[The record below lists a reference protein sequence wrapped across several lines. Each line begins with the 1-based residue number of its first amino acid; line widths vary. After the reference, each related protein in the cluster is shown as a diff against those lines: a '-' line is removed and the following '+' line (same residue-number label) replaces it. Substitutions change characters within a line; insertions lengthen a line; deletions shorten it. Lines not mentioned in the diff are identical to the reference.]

1 MTASFTKPGPLTP
14 SSNLKLSNQ
23 HFIPG
28 DMGDCHATR
37 TGTATVH
44 ACNLARFNRHGQG
57 FGIGHSFRVA
67 QINSFGTLYNGE
79 GQMAVASQLSRSEA
93 KPCHPRYLVGLATR
107 TSAWAV
113 RTGLCPITCYKP
125 LFLWLPLGLVAMLRY
140 LDLDHSR
147 RTPWLFFQGRWRD
160 VEIRL
165 GLRPRNLAGYLDWIF
180 WHTPR
185 RGKKR
190 EAKMDQASFFFCGG
204 RLSRPLA
211 PGGPPVRGRSQGDPT
226 PAQHLSPCGPTRMW
240 PFTTATPTWKR
251 EDLPHCHA
259 RAVLS
264 LDGGLQE
271 GRITT
276 RRTPVTRDPPPRPGG
291 RWDMLWLGSGF
302 CPSSRHG
309 VAIT

>member
-1 MTASFTKPGPLTP
+1 
-14 SSNLKLSNQ
+14 
-23 HFIPG
+23 
-28 DMGDCHATR
+28 
-37 TGTATVH
+37 
-44 ACNLARFNRHGQG
+44 
-57 FGIGHSFRVA
+57 
-67 QINSFGTLYNGE
+67 
-79 GQMAVASQLSRSEA
+79 MAVASQLSRSEA

-190 EAKMDQASFFFCGG
+190 EAKMDQASFFFLWWSSVTAPGSWRPSSPWPQPRRPHASTTPVAMWTDPDVALYHGHPNLEAGRSSSLPRKG
-204 RLSRPLA
+204 RLVPRWWVARGKNHNKTDASDPRPPATARWALGHA
-211 PGGPPVRGRSQGDPT
+211 LVGFRFLPFQPPRGRNNMTRDGGPRVCMEVPRGRGIGHRNLNESLFKQR
-226 PAQHLSPCGPTRMW
+226 PA
-240 PFTTATPTWKR
+240 
-251 EDLPHCHA
+251 
-259 RAVLS
+259 
-264 LDGGLQE
+264 
-271 GRITT
+271 
-276 RRTPVTRDPPPRPGG
+276 
-291 RWDMLWLGSGF
+291 
-302 CPSSRHG
+302 PSSQWNPIQVVG
-309 VAIT
+309 QTPPCLPPSPWC